1 MKRAL
6 SILAVLLTVASAA
19 HVSVAT
25 HYCHGFAVAT
35 RVSLS
40 GEYASCGM
48 EETESNC
55 PVHGQ
60 YLDRH
65 CCDNSMSFYGIDNTT
80 INTAFQAPEVQRA
93 FNLYTI
99 ALSQA
104 VSNNLFTPA
113 SEYSDTG
120 PPLSVLIPAVDLP
133 VICQFRL

>member
-1 MKRAL
+1 VKRAL
-6 SILAVLLTVASAA
+6 SILAVLLTVASVA

-25 HYCHGFAVAT
+25 HYCHGVPVAT

-65 CCDNSMSFYGIDNTT
+65 CCDNSMTFYGIDNTT

-120 PPLSVLIPAVDLP
+120 PPQSASIPAVDLP